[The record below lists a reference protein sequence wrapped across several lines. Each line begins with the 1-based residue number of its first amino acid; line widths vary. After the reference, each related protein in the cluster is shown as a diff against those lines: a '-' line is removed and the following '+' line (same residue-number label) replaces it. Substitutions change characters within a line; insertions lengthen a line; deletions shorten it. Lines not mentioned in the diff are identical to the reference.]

1 MKCLLK
7 YIQYTLVKII
17 KKIYNEKRQIVRNV
31 LEKYGDLKGGVNPM
45 LRIAFTN
52 DTLREAVKLWLEN
65 RQQAIQMHGH
75 ISGWNVFNV
84 TDMDSIFANALAFNL

>member
-1 MKCLLK
+1 MVYKQK
-7 YIQYTLVKII
+7 YIVK
-17 KKIYNEKRQIVRNV
+17 KRQILRNV

-65 RQQAIQMHGH
+65 RQQAIQMYGH
-75 ISGWNVFNV
+75 ISDLKWNLVKK
-84 TDMDSIFANALAFNL
+84 IY